1 MFLKVKLN
9 ARSAT
14 GYFISAYI
22 IVTILAYLASY
33 LVSIFIQLP
42 PQPPGG
48 NMFDSPEFVKSV
60 PYHLVIN
67 LLVWTLFSY
76 MYFRT
81 SQKRGLNTTAPIYLG
96 LFWLLAAILTDL
108 VFFVLI
114 PSPVALSFHQF
125 YVEYQPW
132 ISITYLIVFISPLLS
147 STFVLR
153 GNS

>member
-9 ARSAT
+9 VRSAT

-33 LVSIFIQLP
+33 LVSIFIRLP
-42 PQPPGG
+42 PEQPGG

-81 SQKRGLNTTAPIYLG
+81 NLKRGLNTAPVYLG
-96 LFWLLAAILTDL
+96 LYWLLAAMLTDL

-132 ISITYLIVFISPLLS
+132 ISITYGIVFISPLLA
-147 STFVLR
+147 STLIKNR
-153 GNS
+153 A

>member
-9 ARSAT
+9 VRSAT
-14 GYFISAYI
+14 GYFISAYV

-33 LVSIFIQLP
+33 LVSIFVQLP

-67 LLVWTLFSY
+67 LIVWTLFSY
-76 MYFRT
+76 MYYRT
-81 SQKRGLNTTAPIYLG
+81 NLKRGLNTAPVYLG
-96 LFWLLAAILTDL
+96 LYWLLAAMLTDL
-108 VFFVLI
+108 IFFVLI

-132 ISITYLIVFISPLLS
+132 ISITYGIVFISPLLS
-147 STFVLR
+147 STLIKNR
-153 GNS
+153 A

>member
-9 ARSAT
+9 VRSAT

-33 LVSIFIQLP
+33 LVSIFIKLP
-42 PQPPGG
+42 PELPGG

-67 LLVWTLFSY
+67 LLVWTIFSY
-76 MYFRT
+76 IYFRT
-81 SQKRGLNTTAPIYLG
+81 NQKRGLNTTAPIYLG
-96 LFWLLAAILTDL
+96 LFWLLTAMLTDL

-132 ISITYLIVFISPLLS
+132 ISITYGIVFISPLIS
-147 STFVLR
+147 STLIKNR
-153 GNS
+153 S